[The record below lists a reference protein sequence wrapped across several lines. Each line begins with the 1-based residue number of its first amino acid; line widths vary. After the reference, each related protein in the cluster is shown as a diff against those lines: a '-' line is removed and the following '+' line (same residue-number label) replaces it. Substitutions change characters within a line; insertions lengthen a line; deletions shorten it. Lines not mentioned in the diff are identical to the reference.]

1 MTLRRAHIILI
12 LLMFSLGVFAQT
24 SPASLFYDI
33 GLMIEDS
40 TKSIQ
45 DEAEESEESLQ
56 NDPELLGQQ
65 MELEEE
71 LNRYQHKLA
80 ETEVRLR
87 HQTKIIDSL
96 QTEIAMIKAASE
108 TDRALLSTRITSLVD
123 MHEKAQKKPEFIPG
137 AITASD
143 SVFAELHTPWKDVT
157 VTTVPASS
165 VQAGPRL
172 TDKEEQAAYR
182 NGLTKYHQALY
193 YQAIEDF
200 NTIVQRGG
208 DMTMRANAQY
218 WVGRCY
224 FEKGLYDEA
233 ISALEQVQRFE
244 NSDKLDDALVM
255 IGLAFK
261 NKNRLPEAKLAFQE
275 LVSRHP
281 GSEYLT
287 LARRFAQE

>member
-1 MTLRRAHIILI
+1 MRTLRPYIILTI
-12 LLMFSLGVFAQT
+12 LLIGLTAFGQT
-24 SPASLFYDI
+24 NPGGLFYDI
-33 GLMIEDS
+33 GLRIEDS
-40 TKSIQ
+40 S
-45 DEAEESEESLQ
+45 SVS
-56 NDPELLGQQ
+56 PELNAVSVDSLELMGQQ

-71 LNRYQHKLA
+71 LNRYQHRLA

-87 HQTKIIDSL
+87 YQTQVIDSL
-96 QTEIAMIKAASE
+96 QTEIYQIKAAGE
-108 TDRALLSTRITSLVD
+108 TDRALLSTRITSLVGQQENARKTPD
-123 MHEKAQKKPEFIPG
+123 FVPG
-137 AITASD
+137 ESGTSD
-143 SVFAELHTPWKDVT
+143 SVFAELNTPWKHKS
-157 VTTVPASS
+157 VTTTYVTQPYSGS
-165 VQAGPRL
+165 KLSTR
-172 TDKEEQAAYR
+172 EEQAAYR
-182 NGLTKYHQALY
+182 GGLTKYHQELY

-200 NTIVQRGG
+200 NNIVRAGV
-208 DMTMRANAQY
+208 DVTMRANAQY

-261 NKNRLPEAKLAFQE
+261 NKDRLPEAKLAFQE

-287 LARRFAQE
+287 LARRFVQE

>member
-1 MTLRRAHIILI
+1 MQPTYIILTI
-12 LLMFSLGVFAQT
+12 LFFGLTAFGQT
-24 SPASLFYDI
+24 NPGSLFYDI
-33 GLMIEDS
+33 GIRIEDT
-40 TKSIQ
+40 TKTGP
-45 DEAEESEESLQ
+45 DVKVETLES
-56 NDPELLGQQ
+56 PELLGQQ

-87 HQTKIIDSL
+87 YQTQVIDSL
-96 QTEIAMIKAASE
+96 HTEIAQIKAAGE
-108 TDRALLSTRITSLVD
+108 TDRALLSTRITSLVGQQ
-123 MHEKAQKKPEFIPG
+123 ENARKTPG
-137 AITASD
+137 FTPGESHTSD
-143 SVFAELHTPWKDVT
+143 SVFAELHTPWKDANVST
-157 VTTVPASS
+157 EPAIQTYS
-165 VQAGPRL
+165 GPRM
-172 TDKEEQAAYR
+172 TEREEQAAYR
-182 NGLTKYHQALY
+182 SGLTRYHQELY

-200 NTIVQRGG
+200 NNIVRSGV
-208 DMTMRANAQY
+208 DVTMRANAQY

-261 NKNRLPEAKLAFQE
+261 NKDRLPEAKLAFQE

-287 LARRFAQE
+287 LARRFVQE

>member
-1 MTLRRAHIILI
+1 MLPTYIILTI
-12 LLMFSLGVFAQT
+12 LLSGLTAFGQTNPGSL
-24 SPASLFYDI
+24 LYDI
-33 GLMIEDS
+33 GIRIDDTTKTTPDVNGETVDS
-40 TKSIQ
+40 
-45 DEAEESEESLQ
+45 
-56 NDPELLGQQ
+56 PELMGQQ

-87 HQTKIIDSL
+87 YQTQVIDSL
-96 QTEIAMIKAASE
+96 QTEIAQIRAAGE
-108 TDRALLSTRITSLVD
+108 TDRALLSTRITSLVGQQED
-123 MHEKAQKKPEFIPG
+123 ARKTPDFTPG
-137 AITASD
+137 DTQTSD
-143 SVFAELHTPWKDVT
+143 SVFAELHTPWKDAT
-157 VTTVPASS
+157 VTTAPAI
-165 VQAGPRL
+165 QAYSGPRL
-172 TDKEEQAAYR
+172 SEREEQAAYR
-182 NGLTKYHQALY
+182 SGLTKYHQELY

-200 NTIVQRGG
+200 NNIVSRGV
-208 DMTMRANAQY
+208 DVTMRANAQY

-224 FEKGLYDEA
+224 YEKGLYDEA

-261 NKNRLPEAKLAFQE
+261 NKDRLPEAKLAFQE

-287 LARRFAQE
+287 LARRFVQE

>member
-1 MTLRRAHIILI
+1 MKTLPLYIILTI
-12 LLMFSLGVFAQT
+12 LLFGLTAFGQNNPGSL
-24 SPASLFYDI
+24 LYDI
-33 GLMIEDS
+33 GIRIEDT
-40 TKSIQ
+40 TKTSSDMDTENI
-45 DEAEESEESLQ
+45 
-56 NDPELLGQQ
+56 NDPELMGQQ

-71 LNRYQHKLA
+71 LNRYQHQLA

-87 HQTKIIDSL
+87 YQTQVIDSL
-96 QTEIAMIKAASE
+96 QAEIAQIKAAGE
-108 TDRALLSTRITSLVD
+108 TDRALLSTRITSLVGQQ
-123 MHEKAQKKPEFIPG
+123 ENARKAPG
-137 AITASD
+137 FTPGETQTSD
-143 SVFAELHTPWKDVT
+143 SVFAELHTPWRHVAK
-157 VTTVPASS
+157 TTAPVIQTYS
-165 VQAGPRL
+165 GPRL
-172 TDKEEQAAYR
+172 SEREEQAAYR
-182 NGLTKYHQALY
+182 SGLTKYHQELY

-200 NTIVQRGG
+200 NNIVRSGV
-208 DMTMRANAQY
+208 DVTMRANAQY

-261 NKNRLPEAKLAFQE
+261 NKDRLPEAKLAFQE

-287 LARRFAQE
+287 VARRFVQE

>member
-1 MTLRRAHIILI
+1 MQTLRPYIILT
-12 LLMFSLGVFAQT
+12 LLLLGLAAFGQT
-24 SPASLFYDI
+24 GPASLLYDI
-33 GLMIEDS
+33 GLMIEDDNS
-40 TKSIQ
+40 VSADSVTQAIDS
-45 DEAEESEESLQ
+45 
-56 NDPELLGQQ
+56 PELLGQQ

-87 HQTKIIDSL
+87 YQTQVIDSL
-96 QTEIAMIKAASE
+96 QTEIGQIRAAGE
-108 TDRALLSTRITSLVD
+108 TDRALLSTRITSLVGQQ
-123 MHEKAQKKPEFIPG
+123 EKARKQPSFVPG
-137 AITASD
+137 DSQTSD
-143 SVFAELHTPWKDVT
+143 SVFAELDTPWKNVA
-157 VTTVPASS
+157 VTTAPA
-165 VQAGPRL
+165 VQTYTGPKLSER
-172 TDKEEQAAYR
+172 EEQAAYR
-182 NGLTKYHQALY
+182 GGLTKYHQGLY

-200 NTIVQRGG
+200 NNIVQGG
-208 DMTMRANAQY
+208 VDETMRANAQY

-233 ISALEQVQRFE
+233 ISAFEQVQRFQ

-261 NKNRLPEAKLAFQE
+261 NKDRLPEAKLAFQE

-287 LARRFAQE
+287 LARRFVQE

>member
-1 MTLRRAHIILI
+1 MHQLRTYIILG
-12 LLMFSLGVFAQT
+12 LLLTSLTVFGQDA
-24 SPASLFYDI
+24 AGSLLYDI
-33 GLMIEDS
+33 GLRIDDDQTSTPVLEEAHGDS
-40 TKSIQ
+40 
-45 DEAEESEESLQ
+45 L
-56 NDPELLGQQ
+56 ELLGQQ

-80 ETEVRLR
+80 ETEIRLR
-87 HQTKIIDSL
+87 HQTSIIDSL
-96 QTEIAMIKAASE
+96 QSEIAQIKAANE
-108 TDRALLSTRITSLVD
+108 TDKALLSNRITSLVD
-123 MHEKAQKKPEFIPG
+123 EQE
-137 AITASD
+137 TASKTSGLAPAESNISD
-143 SVFAELHTPWKDVT
+143 SVFAELDTPWKHARVT
-157 VTTVPASS
+157 RQIARPST
-165 VQAGPRL
+165 GPTL
-172 TDKEEQAAYR
+172 TEQEEQAAYR
-182 NGLTKYHQALY
+182 SGLTKYHQELY

-200 NTIVQRGG
+200 NNIVQGG
-208 DMTMRANAQY
+208 VDETMRANAQY

-224 FEKGLYDEA
+224 YEKGLYDEA

-261 NKNRLPEAKLAFQE
+261 NKGRLPEAKLAFQE

>member
-1 MTLRRAHIILI
+1 MKSHLTYIILI
-12 LLMFSLGVFAQT
+12 VLLFGLTVSGQVGQG
-24 SPASLFYDI
+24 SLFYDI
-33 GLMIEDS
+33 GLRIEDS
-40 TKSIQ
+40 TQTSPDVDTEII
-45 DEAEESEESLQ
+45 DS
-56 NDPELLGQQ
+56 PELLGQQ

-80 ETEVRLR
+80 ETEIRLR
-87 HQTKIIDSL
+87 YQTNVIDSL
-96 QTEIAMIKAASE
+96 QAEIAQIKAAGE
-108 TDRALLSTRITSLVD
+108 TDRALLSTRITSLVGQQ
-123 MHEKAQKKPEFIPG
+123 ESAKRTPEFVPG
-137 AITASD
+137 ETQTSD
-143 SVFAELHTPWKDVT
+143 SVFAELHTPWKHVAVT
-157 VTTVPASS
+157 AVP
-165 VQAGPRL
+165 VNQQYTGPKL
-172 TDKEEQAAYR
+172 TEREEQAAYR
-182 NGLTKYHQALY
+182 SGLTKYHQELY

-200 NTIVQRGG
+200 NNIVQGG
-208 DMTMRANAQY
+208 VDVTMRANAQY

-261 NKNRLPEAKLAFQE
+261 NKDRLPEAKLAFQE

-287 LARRFAQE
+287 LARRFVQE

>member
-1 MTLRRAHIILI
+1 MKTFLNYIILSAFLI
-12 LLMFSLGVFAQT
+12 GLTAFGQSNPGSLL
-24 SPASLFYDI
+24 YDI

-40 TKSIQ
+40 NRVNS
-45 DEAEESEESLQ
+45 ESGSKPS
-56 NDPELLGQQ
+56 DSPELLGQQ

-80 ETEVRLR
+80 ETEMRLR
-87 HQTKIIDSL
+87 YQTSVIDSL
-96 QTEIAMIKAASE
+96 QSEISQIKAAGE
-108 TDRALLSTRITSLVD
+108 TDRALLSTRITSLVGKQ
-123 MHEKAQKKPEFIPG
+123 ENGQKTAQVVPG
-137 AITASD
+137 ESGSSD
-143 SVFAELHTPWKDVT
+143 SVFAELHTPWNHV
-157 VTTVPASS
+157 S
-165 VQAGPRL
+165 VKTQPVMQQTSGSKLSEA
-172 TDKEEQAAYR
+172 EEQAAYR
-182 NGLTKYHQALY
+182 SGLTNFHQELY

-200 NTIVQRGG
+200 NNILLGG
-208 DMTMRANAQY
+208 VDVTMRANAQY

-224 FEKGLYDEA
+224 YEKGLYDEA

-261 NKNRLPEAKLAFQE
+261 NKDRLPEAKLAFQE

-287 LARRFAQE
+287 LARRFVQE